1 MMKITILLNY
11 GVNEIKRMFFML
23 YDPNKPLVV
32 QSNGV
37 IVAEV
42 NHDQFQIIQPILHQ
56 IASLQKVTTNAY
68 TYQLSSYSIWSAQK
82 LGIQFDEFIN
92 FLKEYCKFEVSQT
105 IVQYIQDQYDRS
117 LAVTMKKEG
126 TLHTVRFSSTE
137 IASILLKD
145 KAVKK
150 LLKRTEDAKTYEF
163 ELRSRGK
170 LKSLFLECGFFTN
183 DEIGYYQGEPLEC
196 TLKNVKLRPYQKEAV
211 EKFYKYGKSDGGN
224 GLVIMPCGSG
234 KTIVGLG
241 IIEKIKEEVLI
252 ITSNETS
259 ISQWKREII
268 DKTCLT
274 EEQVGSYTSNAK
286 QVRPITITSYQMMI
300 YRDHSKRFI
309 HLPLFN
315 ERNWGLIIYDE
326 VHLLPAPVFRM
337 TAEIQG
343 KRRLGLTATLIR
355 EDGKEEEAYSLVGPK
370 QYEVSWKGLE
380 NNGWIAKTTCKEIRV
395 DLSREL
401 VNDFIQCNK
410 QKQYKLASINPQK
423 LNVVKKIID
432 DHKGKPILIIGQ
444 YLDQLTTISEQL
456 NVPMITGRTTQ
467 KEREELYS
475 HFRQGK
481 IAILVVSKVANF
493 AVDLP
498 DAEVAIQIS
507 GTFGSRQEEAQRIG
521 RVLRPKKNGNDA
533 YFYSIV
539 TKNTREELCSQ
550 HRQMFMLEQGYTY
563 EVEEWTS

>member
-1 MMKITILLNY
+1 
-11 GVNEIKRMFFML
+11 ML

-286 QVRPITITSYQMMI
+286 QVRPITITSYQ
-300 YRDHSKRFI
+300 
-309 HLPLFN
+309 
-315 ERNWGLIIYDE
+315 
-326 VHLLPAPVFRM
+326 
-337 TAEIQG
+337 
-343 KRRLGLTATLIR
+343 
-355 EDGKEEEAYSLVGPK
+355 
-370 QYEVSWKGLE
+370 
-380 NNGWIAKTTCKEIRV
+380 
-395 DLSREL
+395 
-401 VNDFIQCNK
+401 
-410 QKQYKLASINPQK
+410 
-423 LNVVKKIID
+423 
-432 DHKGKPILIIGQ
+432 
-444 YLDQLTTISEQL
+444 
-456 NVPMITGRTTQ
+456 
-467 KEREELYS
+467 
-475 HFRQGK
+475 
-481 IAILVVSKVANF
+481 
-493 AVDLP
+493 
-498 DAEVAIQIS
+498 
-507 GTFGSRQEEAQRIG
+507 
-521 RVLRPKKNGNDA
+521 
-533 YFYSIV
+533 
-539 TKNTREELCSQ
+539 
-550 HRQMFMLEQGYTY
+550 
-563 EVEEWTS
+563 